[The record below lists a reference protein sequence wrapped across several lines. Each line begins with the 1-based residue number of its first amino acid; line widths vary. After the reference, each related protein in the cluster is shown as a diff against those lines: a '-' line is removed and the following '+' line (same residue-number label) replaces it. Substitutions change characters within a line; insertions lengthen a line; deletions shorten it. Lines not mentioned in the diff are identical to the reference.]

1 MKRKSILGLLALMIL
16 IGSLGAAQAFGG
28 NFFGMNSETRDTII
42 NAIKSKD
49 YSAWKEAMETQLTE
63 ENFNK
68 LVERHEAMSERQA
81 QREAMEKAV
90 QEGDY
95 EAWKKA
101 SENLSVTQYK
111 ILDENDFKILVQLHQ
126 AKQDG
131 NYTKVKELSEQLGLP
146 GGFERHGLPD
156 NNAGLNMTNHSQLPR
171 GFGKHRVFEPSGR
184 EG

>member
-1 MKRKSILGLLALMIL
+1 MKRKSILGLLVLMIL

-28 NFFGMNSETRDTII
+28 DFFGMNSETRDAII
-42 NAIKSKD
+42 NAIKAKD
-49 YSAWKEAMETQLTE
+49 YNAWKEAMEAQLTE

-68 LVERHEAMSERQA
+68 LVERQEAMSERQA
-81 QREAMEKAV
+81 QREAIEKAL

-101 SENLSVTQYK
+101 VENSSMNSSK
-111 ILDENDFKILVQLHQ
+111 ILDEDHFKTLVQLYQ

-131 NYTKVKELSEQLGLP
+131 NFTKVRELSEQLGMP
-146 GGFERHGLPD
+146 DGFERRGLPD
-156 NNAGLNMTNHSQLPR
+156 INSGMNMSNNSRPPN
-171 GFGKHRVFEPSGR
+171 GFGKHRMFEPSGR